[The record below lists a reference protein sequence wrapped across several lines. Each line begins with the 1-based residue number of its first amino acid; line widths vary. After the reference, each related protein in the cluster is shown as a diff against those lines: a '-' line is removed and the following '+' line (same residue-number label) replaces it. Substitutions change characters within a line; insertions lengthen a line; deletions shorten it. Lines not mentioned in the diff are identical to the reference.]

1 MSSLFGFGNNNS
13 STTSSNNTRGATEH
27 TKKTGSAEE
36 AGQVHKDAV
45 AESTSGAPN
54 QSTTTTTTTASRSN
68 PNSGMN
74 DSSRMNMNERGQFNN
89 TNRSSDTTGAL
100 MSEDNAMTRSEEQ
113 LRVGKESVEAGKAR
127 LHKYVTSERVET
139 DVPLQ
144 SESVRLER
152 EPITDANRDAAM
164 SGPEIKEAEYEV
176 GLKAERP
183 VVQKETV
190 PIERVRLSKQQE
202 TQTQTVGDELRAE
215 HIEYGTTAGVRTNQS
230 QMQNNAATA
239 RDNSVQ
245 GA

>member
-1 MSSLFGFGNNNS
+1 
-13 STTSSNNTRGATEH
+13 
-27 TKKTGSAEE
+27 
-36 AGQVHKDAV
+36 
-45 AESTSGAPN
+45 
-54 QSTTTTTTTASRSN
+54 
-68 PNSGMN
+68 
-74 DSSRMNMNERGQFNN
+74 MNMNERGQFNN
-89 TNRSSDTTGAL
+89 TNRSSDTTGPS